1 MELSQSLFRLR
12 LFVLSPLIF
21 LFFLIVML
29 IPSKSIKAQIQDV
42 ANYFKKNVT
51 VSGQASVYGE
61 MYGIEGATRR
71 RPPSTQRLSV
81 TPLLTFS
88 DFFSISMN
96 IMLSTEESYARQNM
110 NIMGLHPVWK
120 WGRAH
125 LGDYSERFSQHT
137 FNGVNVKGAEI
148 DLYPGKWR
156 FTVGGGQT
164 RRAVQGN
171 IINESFEQYL
181 FASRIG
187 YGDTQKSFFH
197 LILLKVKDNPSSLK
211 KPEDWEYDQVIP
223 DTMGTELDTIWVEP
237 PYNPY
242 SVTPQENFVAGFI
255 SQMNFLEK
263 HMVLK
268 VEGSGSAFTKDLNA
282 EKIQLDSLA
291 MPDWLKKPLG
301 AIFNPRT
308 SSNVDYAVQTNLEL
322 NLQNVKTEIGYE
334 YIGPGYISLGTPS
347 TVNDRRKLIIN
358 SSVRLKNHRVRF
370 GWQRMSN
377 NLLNQKDETNIRNQ
391 LQVLLNSHTKKW
403 RSQFNIRYL
412 NMLGDA
418 IVDSLGWDFE
428 NVIFSTHQAYVFGR
442 ENIFRQIGLQYSF
455 QNSKKNMPNQTIKS
469 NYHTLNVTTSIK
481 FAERLNMNI
490 ASGLS
495 FRDSGSQDSYTT
507 QVYSIRLSHTAL
519 QNKLSSSLF
528 SSSSMVRDT
537 QMFRAGIN
545 SSYRLTQKN
554 QIIFNLSYN
563 SFQGTRN
570 FKELRTS
577 IRLSHVF

>member
-1 MELSQSLFRLR
+1 MELPQHHFSLRLLLFR
-12 LFVLSPLIF
+12 PPTF

-29 IPSKSIKAQIQDV
+29 IPYKSTKAQIRDV
-42 ANYFKKNVT
+42 AEYFKKNVT

-61 MYGIEGATRR
+61 MYGIKGADRR
-71 RPPSTQRLSV
+71 RPSSTQRFSV

-96 IMLSTEESYARQNM
+96 IMISSEESYTRQNM

-148 DLYPGKWR
+148 DLYPGKWK

-171 IINESFEQYL
+171 IINESFDQYL

-187 YGDTQKSFFH
+187 YGDIQKSFFH
-197 LILLKVKDNPSSLK
+197 LILLKVKDNASSLK
-211 KPEDWEYDQVIP
+211 KPEDWEYNQVIP

-255 SQMNFLEK
+255 SQMNLLENHLK
-263 HMVLK
+263 LK

-282 EKIQLDSLA
+282 EMIQLDSLS

-322 NLQNVKTEIGYE
+322 NLQKFKTEVGYE

-347 TVNDRRKLIIN
+347 TVNDRKKLILK
-358 SSVRLKNHRVRF
+358 SSVRLKNHRIRF
-370 GWQRMSN
+370 SWQRMSN
-377 NLLNQKDETNIRNQ
+377 NLLNQKDETNVRNQ
-391 LQVLLNSHTKKW
+391 LQVLLHSHTKKW

-412 NMLGDA
+412 NMLSNA
-418 IVDSLGWDFE
+418 TADSLEWDFD
-428 NVIFSTHQAYVFGR
+428 NIILSTHQALVFGK
-442 ENIFRQIGLQYSF
+442 ENIFRQIGLQYTF
-455 QNSKKNMPNQTIKS
+455 QKSKKNMPTQTTKS
-469 NYHTLNVTTSIK
+469 KYHTLNMTANVK

-490 ASGLS
+490 SSGFS
-495 FRDSGSQDSYTT
+495 FRNTDTQDSYTT
-507 QVYSIRLSHTAL
+507 QVYSFRLSHVAL

-537 QMFRAGIN
+537 RMFRTGIN
-545 SSYRLTQKN
+545 SSYRLTRHN